1 MTALI
6 LVDLQNDFMPGGA
19 LAVAEGFQILPIIN
33 ELIHQKFDLI
43 IASKDWHPQKH
54 ESFAV
59 THDKNPGE
67 KILLEGLEQILWP
80 THCVKESHGSE
91 FALGWESSKVDK
103 IIFKGTNKKIDSY
116 SVFFDNAHRKS
127 TGLDEL
133 LKKQQIKTLYIA
145 GLATDYCVKYSVLDA
160 LELGYEVY
168 VVKGGCRAVN
178 LSPDD
183 ERKALEEMKFAGAH
197 LI

>member
-19 LAVAEGFQILPIIN
+19 LAVSEGFQILPIIN
-33 ELIHQKFDLI
+33 ELVKQKFDLI

-54 ESFAV
+54 ESFAM
-59 THDKNPGE
+59 THGKNPGE
-67 KILLEGLEQILWP
+67 KIILEGLEQILWP
-80 THCVKESHGSE
+80 THCVQESHGSE
-91 FALGWESSKVDK
+91 FASGWESSKIDK
-103 IIFKGTNKKIDSY
+103 IIYKGADKKIDSY
-116 SVFFDNAHRKS
+116 SVFFDNAHRKT
-127 TGLDEL
+127 TGLDEF
-133 LKKQQIKTLYIA
+133 LKEQKIKTLYIA

-160 LELGYEVY
+160 LHLGYEVY
-168 VVKGGCRAVN
+168 VVKEGCRGVN

-183 ERKALEEMKFAGAH
+183 EREALQEMELAGAH